1 MFSRI
6 RRRLTYAN
14 VVATFA
20 LVFAMS
26 GGAYAASKF
35 LITSTKQ
42 IKPSVLASL
51 KGKAGA
57 NGAPGATGPAG
68 PAGAAGPQGPAGTGT
83 EGKEGK
89 AGANGTSVT
98 STESASAI
106 EGHCT
111 GTGSGGKGGTKFESA
126 SGKTYACNG
135 KEGSP
140 WTAGGV
146 LPSGKAETGTIAWVG
161 TESTEASVPISFNI
175 PLETRIPESNV
186 IVFTGTTIPPHCEG
200 TVPEAEVLENLK
212 AEAGYLCVWW
222 NKVIGLSPSGI
233 TVIAPEINEYGA
245 GLSGAT
251 LILKGLN
258 VGSKGDGLWA
268 VTAG

>member
-1 MFSRI
+1 MFRSVRSRM
-6 RRRLTYAN
+6 TYAN
-14 VVATFA
+14 VVATVA
-20 LVFAMS
+20 MVFAMS
-26 GGAYAASKF
+26 GGAYAASKY
-35 LITSTKQ
+35 LIISTKQ

-98 STESASAI
+98 STESANGI

-111 GTGSGGKGGTKFESA
+111 GTGSGKGGTKFESA

-146 LPSGKAETGTIAWVG
+146 LPSGKTETGTIAWAG
-161 TESTEASVPISFNI
+161 TSNGEAWVPISFDI
-175 PLETRIPESNV
+175 PLANRISESNV
-186 IVFTGTTIPPHCEG
+186 IVFSGATVPAHCEG
-200 TVPEAEVLENLK
+200 TSPEGEELENLK
-212 AEAGYLCVWW
+212 AEKGYLCIWW
-222 NKVIGLSPSGI
+222 NKVAGLSPSQT
-233 TVIAPEINEYGA
+233 TVLDPEIDGLGA
-245 GLSGAT
+245 GLLGAT
-251 LILKGLN
+251 LVLKGIN
-258 VGSKGDGLWA
+258 SVADGDGLWA